1 MRIRAGYR
9 IVYDTPAPTP
19 MLMMLSVR
27 PERAPDLETPDFMLT
42 DPYVPIR
49 TYVDAFGNIC
59 TRLVA
64 PAGRTAFHTDFI
76 IRDSGLPDP
85 VLRGAQQHAIDEL
98 PDHVVEYLLPSRYCE
113 LEHLNDMAWRQFGG
127 TAPGWARDRAA
138 GSTTSSVTTLKL
150 TSWAAPKE
158 WVMATSAAS

>member
-27 PERAPDLETPDFMLT
+27 PERARDLETPDWMQT

-49 TYVDAFGNIC
+49 TYVDTFGNIC

-64 PAGRTAFHTDFI
+64 PAGRTIFHTDFV
-76 IRDSGLPDP
+76 IRDSGVPDFTP
-85 VLRGAQQHAIDEL
+85 FAARQEADRRTGS
-98 PDHVVEYLLPSRYCE
+98 DHVRRHICVAARATARSSCSSDMELKQRFGPTIPWGVEG
-113 LEHLNDMAWRQFGG
+113 AGG
-127 TAPGWARDRAA
+127 A
-138 GSTTSSVTTLKL
+138 
-150 TSWAAPKE
+150 
-158 WVMATSAAS
+158 

>member
-9 IVYDTPAPTP
+9 IVYDTPGPTP

-64 PAGRTAFHTDFI
+64 PAGRTARCL
-76 IRDSGLPDP
+76 IRSWSPRGKRLSKSG
-85 VLRGAQQHAIDEL
+85 R
-98 PDHVVEYLLPSRYCE
+98 
-113 LEHLNDMAWRQFGG
+113 
-127 TAPGWARDRAA
+127 
-138 GSTTSSVTTLKL
+138 
-150 TSWAAPKE
+150 
-158 WVMATSAAS
+158 ATS